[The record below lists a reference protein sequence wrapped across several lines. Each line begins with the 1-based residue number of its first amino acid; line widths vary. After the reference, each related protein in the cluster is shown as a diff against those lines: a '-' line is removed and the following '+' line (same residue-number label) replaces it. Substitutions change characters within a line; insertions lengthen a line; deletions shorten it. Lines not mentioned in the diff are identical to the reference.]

1 MREAVSTLF
10 DYYDVDNDSTI
21 NLSELQL
28 MLNNTIKRS
37 KLVMKAPFTREEVQ
51 QVMDALDG
59 EDGSDSNGTIEK
71 LELQAWVSAG
81 IKRPIEERA
90 KFASLSDFNKKLDQ
104 FLEGMS
110 IFVKRIT
117 GVDVDFLRT
126 NIGKLFDFYDVDNS
140 GAIDENE
147 LQEML
152 QNTLTRSGVSEET
165 FTKTDVQNLAAAL
178 NETDIQNFA
187 VSIQKDQLIKWIING
202 LKRTQDEM
210 KVFEMKSATN
220 VLLNKFLIACRIY
233 ATQLDV
239 LEEEEEIKQV
249 IAAEVQEVSKTET
262 EMSEAEAPSKA
273 PSEIPSEIPS
283 ETPSETP
290 AESETAVVEEAPV
303 EDQAESKETSPAA
316 KDAVA
321 DDTPA
326 DESPA
331 EEAPLENEAIAAPS
345 EDATSKDAPSEDA
358 PSEDAPSEDAPSEDA
373 PSEDAPCDDE
383 IKEDET
389 STMQQLLVVDE
400 TATATKKNATKRNKR
415 NKRPG
420 AKKGKQ

>member
-1 MREAVSTLF
+1 
-10 DYYDVDNDSTI
+10 
-21 NLSELQL
+21 
-28 MLNNTIKRS
+28 
-37 KLVMKAPFTREEVQ
+37 MKAPFTKEEVQ

-90 KFASLSDFNKKLDQ
+90 KFASLSDFNQKLDQ

-178 NETDIQNFA
+178 NETDLQNFA
-187 VSIQKDQLIKWIING
+187 VSIQKDQLINWIING

-220 VLLNKFLIACRIY
+220 VLLNQFLIACRIY

-239 LEEEEEIKQV
+239 LEEEDDIKKV
-249 IAAEVQEVSKTET
+249 IAGEVNEETET
-262 EMSEAEAPSKA
+262 EMQNKKDNDERGRERWCKQIGAG
-273 PSEIPSEIPS
+273 
-283 ETPSETP
+283 
-290 AESETAVVEEAPV
+290 EE
-303 EDQAESKETSPAA
+303 
-316 KDAVA
+316 
-321 DDTPA
+321 
-326 DESPA
+326 
-331 EEAPLENEAIAAPS
+331 
-345 EDATSKDAPSEDA
+345 
-358 PSEDAPSEDAPSEDA
+358 
-373 PSEDAPCDDE
+373 
-383 IKEDET
+383 
-389 STMQQLLVVDE
+389 
-400 TATATKKNATKRNKR
+400 
-415 NKRPG
+415 
-420 AKKGKQ
+420 